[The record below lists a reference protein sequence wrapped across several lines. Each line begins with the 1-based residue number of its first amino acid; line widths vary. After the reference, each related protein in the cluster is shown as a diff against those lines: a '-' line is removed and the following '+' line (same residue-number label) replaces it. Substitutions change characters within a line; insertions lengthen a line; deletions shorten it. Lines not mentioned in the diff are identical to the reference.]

1 MTMMTTEYQM
11 LLWTVVLG
19 LVQLVI
25 HVLAAIKARGLM
37 WAFSPRDAAMPRLEG
52 VGGRLDRAFYNLL
65 ETFPFFAAVVLLEG
79 VLGVHSALTAWGA
92 MIYFWARVVYIP
104 VYALGLPVVRTTVWG
119 VSVVGIVLMLGAL
132 F

>member
-1 MTMMTTEYQM
+1 MTTEYQM

-25 HVLAAIKARGLM
+25 HVLAAIKARGLR

-65 ETFPFFAAVVLLEG
+65 ETFPFFAAVVLVAG
-79 VLGVHSALTAWGA
+79 SIGVHNATTALGA
-92 MIYFWARVVYIP
+92 QVFFWARVVYIP
-104 VYALGLPVVRTTVWG
+104 VYAVGLPVLRTGVWG
-119 VSVVGIVLMLGAL
+119 ISLVGIVMLL
-132 F
+132 VPLL